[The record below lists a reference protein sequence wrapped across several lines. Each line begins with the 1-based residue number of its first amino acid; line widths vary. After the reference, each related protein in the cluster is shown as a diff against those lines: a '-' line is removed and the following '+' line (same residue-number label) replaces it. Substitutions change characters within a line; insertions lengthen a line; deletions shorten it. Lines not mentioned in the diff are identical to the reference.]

1 LHLFKKFYEK
11 EERSKGNTKP
21 IIKWGNCAHFGGR
34 NSDPNI
40 ARAELFGQKKGAS
53 AHAYKDINGLVDT
66 ANGGALILEEIG
78 ELPMEVQAMLLTF
91 IETGEYREVGGAET
105 KFADVRIV
113 GATNREKALREDF
126 RYRFFPYYLP
136 ALYTRREDILYYL
149 SYKYPELVQSLT
161 KNEVLILLAYNWPGN
176 VREIDRIARR
186 MHRDR
191 ISGESII
198 FENPEMKLLYQ
209 LGRFGRLDDRES
221 EIKGDFTEG
230 LLEAISDWGGDSEF
244 LESILNRFGIGL
256 SDENAEPAFKKIQLD
271 FDQFYDE
278 QKGLADLENE
288 YDVKILLPIEKF
300 EDAYKGYLAYCGLF
314 MQDPDKNIN
323 AVENLDNANF
333 KHFRLE
339 GLEYPEG
346 NEAQIIKLAKAIMQY
361 LKLVEVD
368 EDTMPDDLQ
377 DFWKELVEIAGE
389 NGDVDNQQYS
399 SNLPGTKDIF
409 DMSEN
414 ELKKIYYS
422 GLLLKSGGKVKS
434 ASQIAGLKETTF
446 RSRLDKLGI
455 TYKKKALKNHR

>member
-1 LHLFKKFYEK
+1 
-11 EERSKGNTKP
+11 
-21 IIKWGNCAHFGGR
+21 
-34 NSDPNI
+34 
-40 ARAELFGQKKGAS
+40 
-53 AHAYKDINGLVDT
+53 
-66 ANGGALILEEIG
+66 
-78 ELPMEVQAMLLTF
+78 
-91 IETGEYREVGGAET
+91 
-105 KFADVRIV
+105 
-113 GATNREKALREDF
+113 
-126 RYRFFPYYLP
+126 
-136 ALYTRREDILYYL
+136 
-149 SYKYPELVQSLT
+149 
-161 KNEVLILLAYNWPGN
+161 
-176 VREIDRIARR
+176 

-455 TYKKKALKNHR
+455 TYKKKALKNQR